1 MPIQPYQMIEPVI
14 TAATTRIL
22 KDKQDEEE
30 LKKYRSNMKNSFE
43 RDRKNEQLE
52 LENKRLK
59 AEAELDK
66 VNVDPN
72 AERFYRIY
80 IGEDTN
86 CIHCQHSKFF
96 IKFHKYICLKKLEK
110 LSYDNCF
117 VTKDNICKLF
127 QKGN

>member
-1 MPIQPYQMIEPVI
+1 MPIQPYQMIAPVI

-72 AERFYRIY
+72 AERFYLIY
-80 IGEDTN
+80 MSESIN
-86 CIHCQHSKFF
+86 CIHCQYSKFF
-96 IKFHKYICLKKLEK
+96 IKFNKYICLKKLEK
-110 LSYDNCF
+110 LSYEHCF

-127 QKGN
+127 KKGN